1 MDKMKLYK
9 FFETTLKL
17 KIKNDAGNV
26 YLTVFLN
33 KIVCNT

>member
-1 MDKMKLYK
+1 MDNTKLYK

-17 KIKNDAGNV
+17 KIENDTGNV

-33 KIVCNT
+33 KIVCNK